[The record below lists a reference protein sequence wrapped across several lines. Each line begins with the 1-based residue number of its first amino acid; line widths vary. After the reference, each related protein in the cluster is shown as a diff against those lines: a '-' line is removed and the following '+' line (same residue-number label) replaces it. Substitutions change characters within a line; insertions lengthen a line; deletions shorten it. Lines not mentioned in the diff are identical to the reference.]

1 MKKLFVLFW
10 AAFSAAAQ
18 QETAAILKKLSAITG
33 FTMAKPVDQKT
44 MRREELKAYFEERL
58 KEVVKPEEIRIEE
71 LTLKKFGF
79 VPRDFDLKSQT
90 IDLMAEQAAAFY
102 DYRKKKMVLLDSPD
116 GDAMAEMTLVHEL
129 AHALADQQVSL
140 EKFLEKGKS
149 SDDASMA
156 RTAVME
162 GQATYLMSEFMAN
175 KLGQSLK
182 DTPMMVNMMS
192 RMASAGGSGFPVFEK
207 APLYMRESLVFPY
220 AKGMV
225 FQHEVVMKS
234 GQKGYREV
242 FSRPPATTQEILHP
256 ARYFER
262 VQPVVPKLAAMAKLK
277 GWKKQAEGTVGEF
290 DMSILLKQYAEGTES
305 LAERWRGGG
314 YQLWEDRVG
323 KRTVLIFSTA
333 WENAGAAGE
342 FFAAYRKILTGKL
355 EEPQFTTDSAAEI
368 AGKSSDG
375 HFHVWLNGNEV
386 AAIEGLAWAEDAK
399 KPQ

>member
-1 MKKLFVLFW
+1 MKHLLVFLL
-10 AAFSAAAQ
+10 AAASLAA
-18 QETAAILKKLSAITG
+18 QETAAVLKKLSEITG
-33 FTMAKPVDQKT
+33 FAVSKPVDQKT

-71 LTLKKFGF
+71 MTLKKFGF
-79 VPRDFDLKSQT
+79 VPADFDLKSTT

-102 DYRKKKMVLLDSPD
+102 DYRKKKMVLLDAPD
-116 GDAMAEMTLVHEL
+116 GGAMAEMTLVHEL
-129 AHALADQQVSL
+129 AHALADQHVNL
-140 EKFLEKGKS
+140 EKFLKKGNS
-149 SDDASMA
+149 SDDSSMA

-175 KLGQSLK
+175 KMGQSLK
-182 DTPMMVNMMS
+182 DTPMMVDMMS

-225 FQHEVVMKS
+225 FQHKVVLKY

-242 FSRPPATTQEILHP
+242 FERAPNTTQEILHP
-256 ARYFER
+256 EKYFDR
-262 VQPVVPKLAAMAKLK
+262 IQPASPKLAALAKPR

-290 DMSILLKQYAEGTES
+290 DLSILLKQYSEGSEA
-305 LAERWRGGG
+305 LAEKWRGGG

-323 KRTVLIFSTA
+323 KRAALIFSTA
-333 WENAGAAGE
+333 WEDEKSARE
-342 FFAAYRKILTGKL
+342 FFAAYRKILAGKL
-355 EEPQFTTDSAAEI
+355 DKPEFSPEAEAEL
-368 AGKSSDG
+368 AGKAADG
-375 HFHVWLNGNEV
+375 HFRVWLRGNEV
-386 AAIEGLAWAEDAK
+386 AVIEGLAWAEDAK